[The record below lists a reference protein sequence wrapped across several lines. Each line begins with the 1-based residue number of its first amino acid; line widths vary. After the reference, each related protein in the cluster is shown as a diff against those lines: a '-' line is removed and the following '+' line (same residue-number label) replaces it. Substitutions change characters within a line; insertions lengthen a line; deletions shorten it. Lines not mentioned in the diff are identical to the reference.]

1 MKNWKAL
8 LLIIAVIIVCA
19 FWIVAAEAADLP
31 RVDLTVASAA
41 PRQVEDS
48 TEKSLARDYARAWQS
63 MTTALSDNRTDVLDA
78 DFVGVALEN
87 LRERVQQQ
95 QKSGLQ
101 TRYTDRGHKL
111 QAVFYS
117 IDGSAIQLKD
127 TAQIQVDFLDGS
139 KVVHTEQRTESYTVV
154 MSAAENR
161 WKVRVLQAD

>member
-8 LLIIAVIIVCA
+8 LFISAIIVICA

-31 RVDLTVASAA
+31 QVDLTVASAA
-41 PRQVEDS
+41 PRQIEDT

-63 MTTALSDNRTDVLDA
+63 MTTALSDNRSDVLDA

-87 LRERVQQQ
+87 LRERVSQQ

-127 TAQIQVDFLDGS
+127 TAQFQVDYLDGS
-139 KVVHTEQRTESYTVV
+139 KVIHTEQRTENYTVV

-161 WKVRVLQAD
+161 WKVRVLQAE